1 MVCQPCAAAPSGT
14 VLHGLMYH
22 MVQTGQIEEGS
33 NMAAAASRLSQG
45 IVQRLD
51 KQTSGIMIVAKTLAA
66 SSKLS
71 KLFRKVRFKKRIG
84 GGGLLLLAMATRV
97 VPTKTY
103 ADNLTLANSKAAHKY
118 FSAGQSVADATLPSL
133 YDVALG
139 GTSFF
144 GPFLPLCGRGGTSLH
159 S

>member
-22 MVQTGQIEEGS
+22 MVQSGQIEEGS

-71 KLFRKVRFKKRIG
+71 KLFKKVSLTNSQAWCY
-84 GGGLLLLAMATRV
+84 LLVKTRA
-97 VPTKTY
+97 Y
-103 ADNLTLANSKAAHKY
+103 
-118 FSAGQSVADATLPSL
+118 
-133 YDVALG
+133 
-139 GTSFF
+139 
-144 GPFLPLCGRGGTSLH
+144 
-159 S
+159 

>member
-22 MVQTGQIEEGS
+22 MVQSGQISEGS

-71 KLFRKVRFKKRIG
+71 KLFKQVSFKKPRFFFP
-84 GGGLLLLAMATRV
+84 ASKTRGWPCQRYV
-97 VPTKTY
+97 Y
-103 ADNLTLANSKAAHKY
+103 
-118 FSAGQSVADATLPSL
+118 SA
-133 YDVALG
+133 
-139 GTSFF
+139 
-144 GPFLPLCGRGGTSLH
+144 
-159 S
+159 